1 MRVPA
6 LSRAATTDRFSGRYI
21 RQWPLKPVRRFKDHV
36 TANSVQAAAVL
47 VLLLVSTPIN
57 GTPSFQWRCH
67 IGSTHRRSQ
76 NGSNILETNNR
87 SPPCHDNEN
96 GARSYVAPGID
107 LAPDH
112 REGQQQQPQ
121 ANIEG

>member
-1 MRVPA
+1 MA
-6 LSRAATTDRFSGRYI
+6 LLPSSGG
-21 RQWPLKPVRRFKDHV
+21 V
-36 TANSVQAAAVL
+36 
-47 VLLLVSTPIN
+47 
-57 GTPSFQWRCH
+57 
-67 IGSTHRRSQ
+67 IGSTHRGSQ

-121 ANIEG
+121 ANIEGYGSPIKGQSNTVLCISARQALDQPGVQRTTLHGQEPKPIYQRKKGELY